1 MRIDPA
7 DEIIR
12 AEEIAREYK
21 IKADKITRIVAI
33 VVAALSTYAL
43 FFKILFF

>member
-1 MRIDPA
+1 MRINPA

-12 AEEIAREYK
+12 AEELKRERQ
-21 IKADKITRIVAI
+21 AQTDKITRIVAI
-33 VVAALSTYAL
+33 VIAFLSTYMF